1 MHEDRMPE
9 SEEFIKLKRA
19 IQRIA
24 RVRKSDIVANLPKM
38 FRERKPAKK
47 TAGRKRA
54 AKGS

>member
-1 MHEDRMPE
+1 MPE